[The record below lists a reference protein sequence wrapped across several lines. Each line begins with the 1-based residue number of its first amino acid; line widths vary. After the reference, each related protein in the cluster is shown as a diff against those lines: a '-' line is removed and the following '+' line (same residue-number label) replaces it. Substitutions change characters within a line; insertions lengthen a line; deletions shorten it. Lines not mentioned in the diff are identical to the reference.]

1 MAFAWCRHK
10 VREKSPARVK
20 WSRMATAVRP
30 RAGWGHNPENV
41 KRHDW
46 LMERIH
52 LNWLFF
58 GVSFFF
64 FFFLFI
70 LFSVLCH
77 LFFVSCVVDLS
88 PALASALCATLARSL
103 GRLQTDI
110 WKFQIP
116 TSRERGVVGQTCK
129 VVLGGFIGLCED
141 SMGTLSVGAL
151 VCWLCGGY
159 YL

>member
-1 MAFAWCRHK
+1 MVFAWCRHK

-52 LNWLFF
+52 LNWLLF

-64 FFFLFI
+64 LFY

-88 PALASALCATLARSL
+88 PAFASALCATLARSL

-110 WKFQIP
+110 
-116 TSRERGVVGQTCK
+116 
-129 VVLGGFIGLCED
+129 
-141 SMGTLSVGAL
+141 
-151 VCWLCGGY
+151 
-159 YL
+159 